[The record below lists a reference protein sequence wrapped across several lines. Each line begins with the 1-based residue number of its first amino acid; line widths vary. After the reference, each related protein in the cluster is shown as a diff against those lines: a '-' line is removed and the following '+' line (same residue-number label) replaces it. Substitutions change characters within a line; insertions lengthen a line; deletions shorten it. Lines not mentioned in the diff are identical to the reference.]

1 MNMPKIFGFLIYNI
15 IVSFLLI
22 STIQPVIADD
32 EKTAAFRLKGIERG
46 IFLPVMINDLQY
58 TLLVDTGTTFTV
70 LDSSFRP
77 LLGKPLK
84 ETKAETTVGQT
95 EVRFYNPVDIYAGKY
110 NLTTRHQ
117 FLLSEFEFLTKV
129 AGIKF
134 HGILGMANL
143 YDHIWGMNFDELE
156 LTIRSQPFEEIDK
169 SGFAQL
175 QITPDKVGIPTIPVE
190 VGNEEFDFL
199 IDSGDNGFG
208 RLRKEII
215 DSLISQKL
223 VVSVATDTTVSISE
237 IAEVRR
243 VRVKE
248 VRVGENVYKNVL
260 MRESLQNALGYG
272 FLKQHHVIMDFPNR
286 EFWFKKGL
294 GIFQIEREDK
304 SGLKLISHNDQ
315 IVVAIVDQRGPAAK
329 AGIQRGDIIVRVNDS
344 EVKGADLFEVRTEL
358 KGEDGEEILFE
369 INRSNENLDIQFNLK
384 EGFDFIAF

>member
-1 MNMPKIFGFLIYNI
+1 MKNFKILRTWFLYGIAAVYLFVAPLP
-15 IVSFLLI
+15 VSANVNVVATFPL
-22 STIQPVIADD
+22 A
-32 EKTAAFRLKGIERG
+32 GIERG
-46 IFLPVMINDLQY
+46 IFLPVTINDLQY
-58 TLLVDTGTTFTV
+58 TLLVDTGATFTV
-70 LDSSFRP
+70 LDSSFKP

-84 ETKAETTVGQT
+84 KTKAETTVGQT
-95 EVRFYNPVDIYAGKY
+95 EVQFFKPVDIYAGEHSL
-110 NLTTRHQ
+110 NSEHN
-117 FLLSEFEFLTKV
+117 FLVADFEFLNKV
-129 AGIKF
+129 AGIEF

-143 YDHIWGMNFDELE
+143 YNHVWEMNIDDRL
-156 LTIRSQPFEEIDK
+156 LAIRSRPDGEQNLE
-169 SGFAQL
+169 GFIRL
-175 QITPDKVGIPTIPVE
+175 KITPEKVGIPTIPGE
-190 VGNEEFDFL
+190 VGNEKIHFL

-223 VVSVATDTTVSISE
+223 VTSVAIDTTVSVSGV
-237 IAEVRR
+237 AEVRR
-243 VRVKE
+243 IRVKE
-248 VRVGENVYKNVL
+248 VKVGEAIYKNVI

-369 INRSNENLDIQFNLK
+369 INRSNENLDIQFNLE
-384 EGFDFIAF
+384 EGFDFIVF